1 MKVLFID
8 ESGDHNLLVIDSH
21 YPVFVL
27 GGVIMEEDYAKGA
40 FTDDLNE
47 FKLRMLGS
55 TEIVLHTA
63 DIVRN
68 RKGFEQM
75 KDDNFRNHFNYE
87 LNALIRRA
95 NFHILAVT
103 INKLEHKAN
112 YGLAALDPYILA
124 LEVLIERFC
133 EDVGSVDKGG
143 DIVVEKRNKELDR
156 NISLAW
162 QNIKI
167 RGTRFTKAEV
177 VNKRINDLHLCSKS
191 ENIAGLQL
199 ADLIVSPIGRHIL
212 GKPGKKDWR
221 IVESKFGRDKNGQ
234 VKDFGLVC
242 LPRH

>member
-68 RKGFEQM
+68 RKGF
-75 KDDNFRNHFNYE
+75 
-87 LNALIRRA
+87 
-95 NFHILAVT
+95 
-103 INKLEHKAN
+103 EHKAN

-212 GKPGKKDWR
+212 GKPGKEDWR